1 MDPMSF
7 MSMLGITDGGIKD
20 IGKAGISVLDR
31 QNDVPLLDP
40 AFYGQQNASGSNAN
54 LDKSLGKD
62 ARKVAGI
69 SEGGAAPQ
77 LQNNGAN
84 ATEGA
89 ATSGVMDYLKN
100 IGGSLLKYL
109 GLGV

>member
-1 MDPMSF
+1 MDPMSL
-7 MSMLGITDGGIKD
+7 MSLLGMADDSIKK
-20 IGKAGISVLDR
+20 IGSSGMAVLDQ
-31 QNDVPLLDP
+31 QNDVPLLNP
-40 AFYGQQNASGSNAN
+40 AFYGQQNASGSNAS

-62 ARKVAGI
+62 ARKVAGVG
-69 SEGGAAPQ
+69 EGGATPQ
-77 LQNNGAN
+77 LQNNGAS